1 MQNLEIIR
9 MQLIGFGKFRDRIIE
24 LSPGLNLL
32 EGPNEAGKSTI
43 QAFLTGMFY
52 GFFQPGAKRRSYT
65 LHRDKYQPWDGGS
78 YRGVL
83 VCRNEERT
91 WRIERTFDKDSESV
105 KVYDDLTGDDLTLD
119 FAYNTVTRQAQV
131 GEKLLGLSKTAFNN
145 TANIA
150 QMTCASVAQESGF
163 SAEVSDK
170 LLSMMKTADSSL
182 SLSAVIHQLDSKAE
196 QIGSPKKSKTP
207 YGIESLREKEL
218 VEELE
223 EAEKNEAEY
232 QNLCEQGKSLSGE
245 IQQLEKEKSLLEAQI
260 RESAAKELGG
270 RYLKAQNL
278 RVRIERI
285 EKEQEKYRIYQDVD
299 PEIIDQAQK
308 RLGAKAQI
316 TRTLEK
322 YRRALE
328 ELNHRI
334 QELNNLYRTLEVSGA
349 DEETLS
355 QFDLMFERHKNLE
368 QLRDELYQLQIK
380 KTNVAFHRSKLS
392 QMDGQKLEED
402 MQEYRRLEQMKQE
415 KQPEK
420 SNTAGIFVLVFG
432 LVFVLSGVAA
442 ALFGGEMVPAA
453 AAYGAILIGIVAS
466 ATGLI
471 LLLTLRKASGKGRK
485 GESLERICQMQ
496 QDILE
501 DYQLSHEVDPLAC
514 LEEMLGKV
522 QVNNYKIKQF
532 EEQENLLLEEILSKN
547 QRVNQLDAE
556 ISAYLGRLTAKAAPL
571 NEEGN
576 IQESSETESV
586 LEEQEMVWEEDSQ
599 PEKNV
604 QSADEVRLKSLRESV
619 NQAKRIRTDLQRLHL
634 QQQQIMQEEENC
646 KNQIEQINT
655 SIQQAVDSCR
665 AAGAQSADDLEKCRQ
680 GKRRLDEVS
689 VELKLQKELL
699 TETLGGYSFEELE
712 QNVRSQKAGESD
724 ISPDRRETREKLAA
738 LNEKLSELGKQAAEL
753 EGVRRGREESQ
764 RPTGQVQAE
773 LDEVRSRCKK
783 YQLELDAIAL
793 AKEKLLSLSGQLHR
807 DFAPQLNARVS
818 KAIERITNS
827 RYSRAVIDQTLGVRL
842 EDKKSGKL
850 VDVSSLS
857 SGSADLIYLVM
868 RLELLDLLCG
878 ENRVPVIFDD
888 SFTQL
893 DDERTA
899 RLLSYLLEDKQRQ
912 ILLFSCHSR
921 EREML
926 SLAQIPCHVIS
937 LNEQ

>member
-1 MQNLEIIR
+1 M
-9 MQLIGFGKFRDRIIE
+9 
-24 LSPGLNLL
+24 
-32 EGPNEAGKSTI
+32 
-43 QAFLTGMFY
+43 
-52 GFFQPGAKRRSYT
+52 
-65 LHRDKYQPWDGGS
+65 
-78 YRGVL
+78 
-83 VCRNEERT
+83 
-91 WRIERTFDKDSESV
+91 
-105 KVYDDLTGDDLTLD
+105 
-119 FAYNTVTRQAQV
+119 
-131 GEKLLGLSKTAFNN
+131 
-145 TANIA
+145 
-150 QMTCASVAQESGF
+150 
-163 SAEVSDK
+163 
-170 LLSMMKTADSSL
+170 
-182 SLSAVIHQLDSKAE
+182 
-196 QIGSPKKSKTP
+196 
-207 YGIESLREKEL
+207 
-218 VEELE
+218 
-223 EAEKNEAEY
+223 
-232 QNLCEQGKSLSGE
+232 
-245 IQQLEKEKSLLEAQI
+245 
-260 RESAAKELGG
+260 
-270 RYLKAQNL
+270 
-278 RVRIERI
+278 RIERI

-432 LVFVLSGVAA
+432 LVFVLAGVAA

-586 LEEQEMVWEEDSQ
+586 LEEQENGLGRGFPARKECTVCRRS
-599 PEKNV
+599 PLKITAGIG
-604 QSADEVRLKSLRESV
+604 QSGKTNPHRFTAP
-619 NQAKRIRTDLQRLHL
+619 AFT
-634 QQQQIMQEEENC
+634 
-646 KNQIEQINT
+646 
-655 SIQQAVDSCR
+655 
-665 AAGAQSADDLEKCRQ
+665 AAANHAGGR
-680 GKRRLDEVS
+680 
-689 VELKLQKELL
+689 KLQK
-699 TETLGGYSFEELE
+699 
-712 QNVRSQKAGESD
+712 SD
-724 ISPDRRETREKLAA
+724 RADQYLH
-738 LNEKLSELGKQAAEL
+738 
-753 EGVRRGREESQ
+753 
-764 RPTGQVQAE
+764 PTGSGF
-773 LDEVRSRCKK
+773 LSCSRSAVCGRFGKM
-783 YQLELDAIAL
+783 
-793 AKEKLLSLSGQLHR
+793 SSGQTP
-807 DFAPQLNARVS
+807 F
-818 KAIERITNS
+818 
-827 RYSRAVIDQTLGVRL
+827 G
-842 EDKKSGKL
+842 
-850 VDVSSLS
+850 
-857 SGSADLIYLVM
+857 
-868 RLELLDLLCG
+868 
-878 ENRVPVIFDD
+878 
-888 SFTQL
+888 
-893 DDERTA
+893 
-899 RLLSYLLEDKQRQ
+899 
-912 ILLFSCHSR
+912 
-921 EREML
+921 
-926 SLAQIPCHVIS
+926 
-937 LNEQ
+937 